1 MVYKEEDH
9 GSHKKTLCRQTK
21 AFKNTKSDSQKAYIQ
36 NPKSNWP
43 IPSTLD
49 AVRVSKTTTHPPS
62 FQSYT
67 LKRKTGIGNDFT
79 PYKSIS
85 KSFKKD

>member
-9 GSHKKTLCRQTK
+9 GSHKKTLCRQLK
-21 AFKNTKSDSQKAYIQ
+21 LFKTTQKVTHKKTYIQ

-62 FQSYT
+62 FQK
-67 LKRKTGIGNDFT
+67 LHA
-79 PYKSIS
+79 
-85 KSFKKD
+85 